1 MLFAGCINLKK
12 LLNLNFN
19 KMMMM
24 MMMMVMMMNGPELVD
39 RKSLLYIYITI
50 FHRRTCGESVQFRV
64 SM

>member
-1 MLFAGCINLKK
+1 MLFAGCINLKN

-24 MMMMVMMMNGPELVD
+24 MMMMMMMNGPESVD
-39 RKSLLYIYITI
+39 CNSLLYIYITI
-50 FHRRTCGESVQFRV
+50 FHRRTCGESVKFRV